1 MFTNFD
7 NFINEWN
14 TELDDSNIG
23 KYYKD
28 EPFNKS
34 FAYNLNRFRESWK
47 KVYGINWEKEVDIE
61 TLKRVI
67 NNILNYPSN
76 RLHMSF
82 REKKWWKYKLEYE
95 CETHYSVLRIF
106 YDAELSLMGLSIRKQ
121 NRSYRNNKY

>member
-14 TELDDSNIG
+14 TGHDDSNDSNAR
-23 KYYKD
+23 KYYKG

-47 KVYGINWEKEVDIE
+47 KVFGTNWEKEVDKE
-61 TLKRVI
+61 TMKRVI
-67 NNILNYPSN
+67 NNVLTYPSS

-82 REKKWWKYKLEYE
+82 REKKWWKYKIEYE
-95 CETHYSVLRIF
+95 SKTHYSVFRIF
-106 YDAELSLMGLSIRKQ
+106 YDAELSLMGLSVKKPKRD
-121 NRSYRNNKY
+121 YR